1 MTEEPVET
9 TESRTVS
16 QTVTVESQN
25 AETEENL
32 ALLAGSIP
40 YEADGYAG
48 TLTLL
53 PASVRTEAKGYAT
66 RSYTVSDT
74 RTYPDRAYTD
84 PSLIPQTVQ
93 KDGLTLTLSGV
104 TWKGTGGTGA
114 NGSLI
119 PTSYT
124 ATASYSGTG
133 SISIIQS
140 YQQLEKNYGKEGAAI
155 IQDNCQLTIAGGF
168 APSSETADI
177 ISKALGTRTV
187 MTGSVGQL
195 VWMPAALVAGDAL
208 IQYIGIRIIIPD
220 GMGAVC
226 RVIPDGERRSG
237 GAHGKL
243 RPGDDLRHG
252 GLKKCPV
259 LGQCVHHEAKLGIV
273 IDASSRMLCRTD
285 KTQGL
290 HCAGIP
296 PALLLLPFP
305 PCGSGREH
313 KPQQDT
319 QRNDHRRYDHGGPNR
334 IFSHPV
340 EKKTPYVFHE
350 TPAPFSVSSGRRIP
364 LN

>member
-1 MTEEPVET
+1 MKMRLCALLVCVMTFCTGMAVPTAVDRQSDGQTITKTYELAPDENPELLIEEPFEQDGLCYEYAQMTEEPVET

-25 AETEENL
+25 AETEENF

-74 RTYPDRAYTD
+74 RTYPDLAYND

-133 SISIIQS
+133 STR
-140 YQQLEKNYGKEGAAI
+140 YATGYLTAA
-155 IQDNCQLTIAGGF
+155 DYAGTVTKQRHRRSSMKSSTAGR
-168 APSSETADI
+168 PSRNRNRRR
-177 ISKALGTRTV
+177 KFPCPF
-187 MTGSVGQL
+187 GSPSARELSCWPVGQL
-195 VWMPAALVAGDAL
+195 GSPWRCGK
-208 IQYIGIRIIIPD
+208 
-220 GMGAVC
+220 
-226 RVIPDGERRSG
+226 G
-237 GAHGKL
+237 GKF
-243 RPGDDLRHG
+243 R
-252 GLKKCPV
+252 K
-259 LGQCVHHEAKLGIV
+259 
-273 IDASSRMLCRTD
+273 
-285 KTQGL
+285 
-290 HCAGIP
+290 
-296 PALLLLPFP
+296 
-305 PCGSGREH
+305 
-313 KPQQDT
+313 
-319 QRNDHRRYDHGGPNR
+319 
-334 IFSHPV
+334 
-340 EKKTPYVFHE
+340 
-350 TPAPFSVSSGRRIP
+350 
-364 LN
+364 